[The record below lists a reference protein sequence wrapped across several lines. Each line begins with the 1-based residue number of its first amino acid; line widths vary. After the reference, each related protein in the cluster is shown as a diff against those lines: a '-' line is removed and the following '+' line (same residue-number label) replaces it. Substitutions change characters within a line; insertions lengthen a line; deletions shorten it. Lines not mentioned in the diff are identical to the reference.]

1 MYRDYVAPLVVPD
14 TGIKMI
20 RAGLSS
26 MKLFKEQ
33 DDSIK
38 ELFETD
44 DQLVDFIEN
53 EHVFE
58 FYKEDEFVGCGMIVK
73 THPDYHFCDLGVW
86 VNPLKRGKSTGAQIL
101 LNLRNFATHH
111 NMKPCCGCA
120 IQNIPSQKVIEKCGF
135 VSKYK
140 ILRFNTVR

>member
-1 MYRDYVAPLVVPD
+1 
-14 TGIKMI
+14 
-20 RAGLSS
+20 

-73 THPDYHFCDLGVW
+73 TQPDYHFCDLGVW